1 MWRSLLPA
9 PRTGRRGGDGLADRL
24 ARLPEAERAER
35 VLALVREE
43 ISRALGLRSTES
55 VRPDQPLRELGM
67 DSVTAVELRNRIG
80 ARIGAKLPATL
91 LFDHPTAARLAA
103 HLLSTASRR
112 ATAPLPPHGPHAP
125 RRRPPT
131 NRWPWSPWPAGCRAV

>member
-1 MWRSLLPA
+1 MALAATR
-9 PRTGRRGGDGLADRL
+9 PRTGRSGGDGLADRL
-24 ARLPEAERAER
+24 ARVPEAERAER

-103 HLLSTASRR
+103 HLLSTALAAGDRTTPATRPTR
-112 ATAPLPPHGPHAP
+112 ATTP
-125 RRRPPT
+125 PPT